1 MKRYKAKGVILMQA
15 VAAVL
20 MIAILSAVTIVAGR
34 TYINAGKRSTA
45 AADTAAL
52 GGFISQYHMEIGSYP
67 GTLSDLTKAKGQ
79 YGPWIRAVPRDPFG
93 NSYQYSSNEKKGFIV
108 FSVGQ
113 DGRAA
118 SSIDNGICGDDI
130 GYSE

>member
-20 MIAILSAVTIVAGR
+20 MIVILSAVTIVAGR

-79 YGPWIRAVPRDPFG
+79 YGPG
-93 NSYQYSSNEKKGFIV
+93 
-108 FSVGQ
+108 
-113 DGRAA
+113 
-118 SSIDNGICGDDI
+118 
-130 GYSE
+130 